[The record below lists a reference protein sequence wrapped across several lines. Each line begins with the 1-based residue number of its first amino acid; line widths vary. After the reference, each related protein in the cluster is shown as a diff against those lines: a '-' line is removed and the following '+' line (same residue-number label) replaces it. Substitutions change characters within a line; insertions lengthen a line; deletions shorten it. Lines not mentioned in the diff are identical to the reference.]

1 MDNHLYPEEFGSCK
15 SDNKCR
21 SVTNLVVNYTLLL
34 LALSLIAL
42 GLGGS
47 LTSFSDVLAT
57 GKSQPIAPT
66 TLIYLAQNQK
76 EPQAPVLMQRP
87 HENLT
92 IAPEEKM
99 NESAL
104 SSLGIPARC
113 EISGLHPA
121 PTGYWIVAQVNCE
134 DGGFVQ
140 IMQASSGQVRDLD
153 ASLGRDTIFL
163 SWTPR
168 GDDLIVKVDA
178 VRDPR
183 VYRVDI
189 DSGKAKALPVPWSTY
204 NVTFSHDGKRM
215 LCALSQGLGFG
226 SEVWI
231 ADAEGNNP
239 RRILN
244 DPAHIIAFPRWS
256 PSDDRI
262 AYIRMPDSNVPFTIG
277 ELWVMDGEGND
288 PTLLG
293 EADAGHG
300 YAPAWSPDGTHIAF
314 VGRENETNKTA
325 DQLAERLT
333 SNIYLVDV
341 RGQRVTAATR
351 FKGALTEAPVW
362 SPDGKALTFSSTAG
376 GTMDVW
382 IYEPEAQQLQQVTH
396 GANAHHPTWLPGK

>member
-1 MDNHLYPEEFGSCK
+1 
-15 SDNKCR
+15 
-21 SVTNLVVNYTLLL
+21 
-34 LALSLIAL
+34 
-42 GLGGS
+42 
-47 LTSFSDVLAT
+47 
-57 GKSQPIAPT
+57 
-66 TLIYLAQNQK
+66 
-76 EPQAPVLMQRP
+76 
-87 HENLT
+87 
-92 IAPEEKM
+92 
-99 NESAL
+99 
-104 SSLGIPARC
+104 
-113 EISGLHPA
+113 
-121 PTGYWIVAQVNCE
+121 
-134 DGGFVQ
+134 VQ
-140 IMQASSGQVRDLD
+140 IMQVSSGQMRNLD
-153 ASLGRDTIFL
+153 ANLGRDTIFL
-163 SWTPR
+163 DWTPR

-262 AYIRMPDSNVPFTIG
+262 AYLRMPDSNVPFTMG

-333 SNIYLVDV
+333 SNIYLADV

-382 IYEPEAQQLQQVTH
+382 IYEREGRKLQQVTQ
-396 GANAHHPTWLPGK
+396 GANARHPTWLPGK